1 MMANTD
7 NDLRA
12 IGAVCIQKLFLKKIK
27 GGKRDFA
34 FEEAQLDAESRTIDF
49 TCEGIPQDAEGRT
62 ISFTC
67 EGIPQDAEGSKKNHT
82 FEEILLDIKGAR
94 RDLIFEEIL
103 LDETLIQG
111 ELWVSKKALSDVGG
125 INHLLC
131 AKKNYE
137 LLLRIAKKYRVVLI
151 TEGAEE
157 QSAQENIYK
166 KTLSAEQQS
175 QRCEKALGVEQQLDQ
190 YSFQRLEPEI
200 YVQEPEVHGHEQ
212 EVSGNKLAV
221 HGQEPEVRENEQEV
235 HGKKPEI
242 YENEQEV
249 HGKKPEIYENEPEI
263 YGWKT
268 DCYIIS
274 RYKSELLAIGCF
286 DEAVKG
292 VLWEGGGQAESYLEG
307 MLSGSQEY
315 YRIYDYTQ
323 PVLIY
328 AGDEIC
334 YHVLD
339 TFARNLGKALLEHGC
354 SVIYFDMAKQPM
366 EEITAFVRRRLKAV
380 IGMQTY
386 LFSAKKKD
394 GSFIHDAIGA
404 PEYYFVFDHPVWL
417 RHHLTNVPKQMTV
430 LTPDGN
436 YAAFIEKYYKHPAR
450 FLPPAGQEQYY
461 GQQNRVYDISFLGTY
476 RDSLL
481 DELKALRKN
490 DKKRAY
496 FINRFILYMRMD
508 IAGTPERALEK
519 LLEYYHMTYTDEEF
533 EQQFFGVRW
542 TILRLAHYY
551 RGKVLKTLLQAGFTI
566 HVFGDS
572 WKECPLCAYEGL
584 VCHEQAVGEQA
595 LQVYGSSKLS
605 LNIMT
610 WHKDG
615 FTERIANA
623 MLQRSVV
630 VTDRTTYLEQNF
642 VNEQELLIFG
652 LDRINE
658 LPQKIKSLL
667 EDDRRREKIAESGY
681 QKAKKEHTWYRR
693 AGQLLELMD
702 KSC

>member
-34 FEEAQLDAESRTIDF
+34 FEEAQLDAESRTID
-49 TCEGIPQDAEGRT
+49 
-62 ISFTC
+62 FTC

>member
-34 FEEAQLDAESRTIDF
+34 FEEAQLDAESRTID
-49 TCEGIPQDAEGRT
+49 
-62 ISFTC
+62 FTC

-242 YENEQEV
+242 YENE
-249 HGKKPEIYENEPEI
+249 PEI

-307 MLSGSQEY
+307 MLSSSQEY

-566 HVFGDS
+566 HVFGAS

-630 VTDRTTYLEQNF
+630 VTDRTTYLEQNL

>member
-34 FEEAQLDAESRTIDF
+34 FEEAQLDAESRTID
-49 TCEGIPQDAEGRT
+49 
-62 ISFTC
+62 FTC

-242 YENEQEV
+242 YENEQE
-249 HGKKPEIYENEPEI
+249 I

-307 MLSGSQEY
+307 MLSSSQEY

-584 VCHEQAVGEQA
+584 VCHEQAVGGQA

>member
-34 FEEAQLDAESRTIDF
+34 FEEAQLDAESRTID
-49 TCEGIPQDAEGRT
+49 
-62 ISFTC
+62 FTC

-307 MLSGSQEY
+307 MLSSSQEY

-584 VCHEQAVGEQA
+584 VCHEQAVGGQA

>member
-34 FEEAQLDAESRTIDF
+34 FEEAQLDAESRTID
-49 TCEGIPQDAEGRT
+49 
-62 ISFTC
+62 FTC

-200 YVQEPEVHGHEQ
+200 YVQEPEVHGHEP

-221 HGQEPEVRENEQEV
+221 HGQEPEVR
-235 HGKKPEI
+235 
-242 YENEQEV
+242 ENEQEV

>member
-1 MMANTD
+1 MANTD

-34 FEEAQLDAESRTIDF
+34 FEEAQLDAESRTID
-49 TCEGIPQDAEGRT
+49 
-62 ISFTC
+62 FTC

-200 YVQEPEVHGHEQ
+200 YVQEPEVHGQ
-212 EVSGNKLAV
+212 EPEVHGNKLEV
-221 HGQEPEVRENEQEV
+221 HGQEP
-235 HGKKPEI
+235 
-242 YENEQEV
+242 EV

>member
-34 FEEAQLDAESRTIDF
+34 FEEAQLDAESRTID
-49 TCEGIPQDAEGRT
+49 
-62 ISFTC
+62 FTC

-221 HGQEPEVRENEQEV
+221 HGQEPEVR
-235 HGKKPEI
+235 
-242 YENEQEV
+242 ENEQEV

>member
-34 FEEAQLDAESRTIDF
+34 FEEAQLDAESRTID
-49 TCEGIPQDAEGRT
+49 
-62 ISFTC
+62 FTC

-242 YENEQEV
+242 YENE
-249 HGKKPEIYENEPEI
+249 PEI

-307 MLSGSQEY
+307 MLSSSQEY

-584 VCHEQAVGEQA
+584 VCHEQAVGGQA

>member
-34 FEEAQLDAESRTIDF
+34 FEEAQLDAESRTID
-49 TCEGIPQDAEGRT
+49 
-62 ISFTC
+62 FTC

-200 YVQEPEVHGHEQ
+200 YVQEPEVYENEQ
-212 EVSGNKLAV
+212 EVSGKKLAV